1 VNRLLIGCKVLEYVS
16 CIAYTLLYEI
26 AKGMPVPGLL
36 IDAVPY
42 CIKGCLMPASV
53 MEDAYIVLVYNS
65 PGGVHVVLN
74 VLVFPDK
81 LDVNKIIL

>member
-1 VNRLLIGCKVLEYVS
+1 
-16 CIAYTLLYEI
+16 
-26 AKGMPVPGLL
+26 
-36 IDAVPY
+36 
-42 CIKGCLMPASV
+42 
-53 MEDAYIVLVYNS
+53 VYSS

>member
-1 VNRLLIGCKVLEYVS
+1 MV
-16 CIAYTLLYEI
+16 YEI
-26 AKGMPVPGLL
+26 AKGTPVPGLL

-42 CIKGCLMPASV
+42 CIKGCLVPASV
-53 MEDAYIVLVYNS
+53 MEDAKMVLVYNS

-81 LDVNKIIL
+81 LDVSKTIL